1 MAISVDP
8 ATKVISV
15 PQADLT
21 LVSGTL
27 YDMQTETYFRAAAN
41 AWAAS
46 EDGIVFQPPIDH
58 NTSYTVVGV
67 TYARKIELINSYSLT
82 FTPNSQ
88 WTVRL
93 QGSNNNLFDVAN
105 GILNQNQVQVIP
117 GNSAGQVEISTGS
130 GLSAAQ
136 DTKLTEIHGEVDSIE
151 GGFGLAQWIRL
162 ISAAVTNRMTGADT
176 GTVHA
181 RDMANTKDRLVVPV
195 SSDGRGQP
203 TTRDPD

>member
-27 YDMQTETYFRAAAN
+27 YDMETETYFRAEAN

-46 EDGIVFQPPIDH
+46 EDGIVFPVPIDH
-58 NTSYTVVGV
+58 NTSYTVAGV
-67 TYARKIELINSYSLT
+67 TYARKIEMVNGYSLT
-82 FTPNSQ
+82 FTPDSQ

-117 GNSAGQVEISTGS
+117 NNSAGLIEVSTGS
-130 GLSAAQ
+130 GLSTAQ
-136 DTKLTEIHGEVDSIE
+136 DTKLTEIHGELRAIE
-151 GGFGLAQWIRL
+151 GGEHHSWFMRIFLAAL
-162 ISAAVTNRMTGADT
+162 GNKLSGADT
-176 GTVHA
+176 TNMKF
-181 RDMANTKDRLVVPV
+181 RDKADTKDRIDATVDANGNRSAVTL
-195 SSDGRGQP
+195 DG
-203 TTRDPD
+203 T

>member
-117 GNSAGQVEISTGS
+117 NNSAGLVEISTGS
-130 GLSAAQ
+130 GLSTAQ
-136 DTKLTEIHGEVDSIE
+136 DTRLTELHKRQGLESGSPLTVTPTSTSAGGVTQTISGDGETTST
-151 GGFGLAQWIRL
+151 
-162 ISAAVTNRMTGADT
+162 VTRT
-176 GTVHA
+176 
-181 RDMANTKDRLVVPV
+181 
-195 SSDGRGQP
+195 
-203 TTRDPD
+203 